1 MKISELKDNWEQ
13 VRSATMTRYPFIV
26 CVLIGRDIEVDGS
39 VVTMKFYPEEKMI
52 KNIATRYK
60 GIINEVIKSYV
71 DDEFTLNIKMEN
83 EDGEM

>member
-1 MKISELKDNWEQ
+1 
-13 VRSATMTRYPFIV
+13 
-26 CVLIGRDIEVDGS
+26 
-39 VVTMKFYPEEKMI
+39 MI